1 MRAVADTN
9 VVISGLLW
17 PGPSRQVLKRA
28 RLGTIE
34 LYTSPPLLLELE
46 DVLRRGKLVGRL
58 KLAGSTPRQL
68 LLSYSTLARIVVAQE
83 IPPVIEQDPDDDA
96 VLACALAARAEA
108 IITGD
113 RHLLDLGKFQA
124 IRIITAAEA
133 VAYR

>member
-9 VVISGLLW
+9 VVVSGLLW
-17 PGPSRQVLKRA
+17 PGPSRQVLDRA
-28 RLGTIE
+28 RLGIIE

-46 DVLRRGKLVGRL
+46 DVLRRDKLVGRL
-58 KLAGSTPRQL
+58 KLAGSTPRRL
-68 LLSYSTLARIVVAQE
+68 LLSYSTLAQIVVPQE
-83 IPPVIEQDPDDDA
+83 VPPIIKQDPDDDA

-108 IITGD
+108 IISGD
-113 RHLLDLGKFQA
+113 RHLLDLGRFQA